1 MNTNTI
7 ENFPPHSH
15 VLGAGVRSGQ
25 TQIDARPT
33 TSDAVPHSPSF
44 RIVSRVAARPRHS
57 SRGNSLWRG
66 FLLALGLALCFSASS
81 AEPAKPN
88 IIVIIGD
95 DLGYADI
102 GANGG
107 KEIPTPNIDSIAK
120 KGVRFSCGYVSG
132 PYCSPT
138 RAGLLSGRYQQRF
151 GHEFN
156 PGGNGESNL
165 HIGLSLKERTLP
177 EKLKEAGYK
186 TALVGKWHLGH
197 ADQFHPQRRGFDEY
211 FGFTGGAHSYTNTP
225 TGTRNSVQRGTNHVE
240 EKEFLT
246 AAFTREALAFV
257 ERNKTQPFFLQ
268 LAYNAVHGPLDTDP
282 KYIERFSH
290 ITDERRR
297 RFAGLLAGL
306 DDGIGAVLKKLRDA
320 GLEENTLVFFFSDNG
335 GPTLANTSKNEPLRG
350 FKAQTWEGGIRV
362 PFLAQWKGKLPAG
375 KVYDQPIIQ
384 LDVHATSLAVAGV
397 TEKNVKLD
405 GVNLLPFLTGEN
417 KAAPHDALYWRF
429 GQQSAI
435 RKGDWKLVRGAGSE
449 SLQLFNLATDIGEA
463 TDLAAKEPAKFKE
476 LEADWNKWNAEL
488 VPPAWGPARQV
499 AGGARRGQR
508 AQRAAEAAAKQ
519 SGTSTNSVKD
529 L

>member
-1 MNTNTI
+1 MRVRGGAANNSG
-7 ENFPPHSH
+7 NGRALLPVPPLTPALSP
-15 VLGAGVRSGQ
+15 LRGEGERSLPV
-25 TQIDARPT
+25 T
-33 TSDAVPHSPSF
+33 SF
-44 RIVSRVAARPRHS
+44 RIVSRVASRPRHS
-57 SRGNSLWRG
+57 TRGDSLWRG
-66 FLLALGLALCFSASS
+66 FLIALGLALCFSASS

-88 IIVIIGD
+88 IIVIIAD

-120 KGVRFSCGYVSG
+120 NGVRFSCGYVSG

-138 RAGLLSGRYQQRF
+138 RAGLLTGKYQQRF

-156 PGGNGESNL
+156 PGANGTNNL
-165 HIGLSLKERTLP
+165 EIGLSLKERTLAD
-177 EKLKEAGYK
+177 KLKDGGYR
-186 TALVGKWHLGH
+186 TGLVGKWHLGS
-197 ADQFHPQRRGFDEY
+197 ADQFNPIHRGFQEHY
-211 FGFTGGAHSYTNTP
+211 GFSGGAHSYTNAL
-225 TGTRNSVQRGTNHVE
+225 TGTRNSVTRGTNHVA
-240 EKEFLT
+240 EKDFLT
-246 AAFTREALAFV
+246 RAFTRESLAFID
-257 ERNKTQPFFLQ
+257 RNRAKPFYLQ
-268 LAYNAVHGPLDTDP
+268 LAYNAVHGPLDVDP
-282 KYIERFSH
+282 KHYDRFSN
-290 ITDERRR
+290 IKDERRR
-297 RFAGLLAGL
+297 KFAALLAGL
-306 DDGIGAVLKKLRDA
+306 DEGVGEVLKKLRES

-362 PFLAQWKGKLPAG
+362 PFLAQWKGQLPAG

-384 LDVHATSLAVAGV
+384 LDVHATALAVAGV
-397 TEKNVKLD
+397 TEKNAKLD

-417 KAAPHDALYWRF
+417 KAAPHDALFWRF

-449 SLQLFNLATDIGEA
+449 SLQLFNLATDIGET